1 MHVNTPWK
9 IRLPSQTPG
18 SCCLTVYAL
27 SLSLLK
33 PWRNTPCRVDVCALF
48 GWDVRLC
55 WKPCFNGA
63 ASQSYTDTV
72 SLAVVL
78 SLAQI
83 KLFPFFITDSLLI
96 ISGDTWIHLTIKDR
110 KKCGLWDSGPHFTL
124 LPPSPLRR
132 LESPQSACDLTH
144 PSVGDPKP
152 SCAWIKRG
160 EFKISDVNSS
170 NESIFFITSATATK
184 AANKHHACV

>member
-1 MHVNTPWK
+1 MKQVLINQEDM
-9 IRLPSQTPG
+9 LL
-18 SCCLTVYAL
+18 CCMTMGKKYDRT
-27 SLSLLK
+27 SYWS
-33 PWRNTPCRVDVCALF
+33 NVCALF

-83 KLFPFFITDSLLI
+83 KLFPIPITDSLLI
-96 ISGDTWIHLTIKDR
+96 ISRDTWIHLTIKDPE
-110 KKCGLWDSGPHFTL
+110 KCGLWDSGPHFTL

-170 NESIFFITSATATK
+170 NESIY
-184 AANKHHACV
+184 